1 VSGLPAWA
9 TALFWVAALGLVVY
23 VLQLAMSTGT
33 NRSALRGGGS
43 ASGLTGRIAAAGAKG
58 VLAAQA
64 LVEPDKRHLA
74 EQKEDAS
81 PEQDDEAGP
90 R

>member
-1 VSGLPAWA
+1 LSGLPAWLS
-9 TALFWVAALGLVVY
+9 ALLWAGAIGLVIY
-23 VLQLAMSTGT
+23 VLHLAMTTGT
-33 NRSALRGGGS
+33 SRSALRGGGS
-43 ASGLTGRIAAAGAKG
+43 ASGLAGRIVDAGGKG
-58 VLAAQA
+58 ILAAQA

-74 EQKEDAS
+74 EQRDEQS